1 MSRSERLFRLLQ
13 ALRSLPAP
21 VTASRLARETGVSVR
36 SVYRDI
42 ESLRVSGADIGG
54 ERGYGYTLVEDGA
67 LPPQMFARIEIEAL
81 VLGLAEVKQMGDP
94 ALTAAAGAALAK
106 IAATLPSLPQQHLLH
121 AVSRVHRF
129 SRRFPPLPDMAL
141 IRDACWRERAL
152 RIHYRDRNGEP
163 SERTVWPLAVVYL
176 ENMLVL
182 LAHCCLRQ
190 DFRMFRL
197 ERIVRADATDELF
210 RPRRAALLRAYQARL
225 DWPEE
230 GHASRMKSAPDRA

>member
-13 ALRSLPAP
+13 ALRTLPAP
-21 VTASRLARETGVSVR
+21 VTASRLASETGVSLR

-54 ERGYGYTLVEDGA
+54 ERGYGYTLVEDGT
-67 LPPQMFARIEIEAL
+67 LPPQMFERIEIEAL

-106 IAATLPSLPQQHLLH
+106 IAATLPSLAQQHMLH
-121 AVSRVHRF
+121 AVSQVHRF
-129 SRRFPPLPDMAL
+129 DRRFPPLPDMAL
-141 IRDACWRERAL
+141 IRESCWRERAL
-152 RIHYRDRNGEP
+152 RLRYRDRKGQD
-163 SERTVWPLAVVYL
+163 SERTVWPLAVMYL

-182 LAHCCLRQ
+182 LARCCLRQ

-197 ERIVRADATDELF
+197 ERIVSAEATGELF
-210 RPRRAALLRAYQARL
+210 RPQRAALLREYLARL
-225 DWPEE
+225 EWQQH
-230 GHASRMKSAPDRA
+230 GHASGMKSAAGQD